1 MKRCPFCAEE
11 IQDEAVKCRY
21 CGSDLSARA
30 DAAAVAQTP
39 PPGAGD
45 RPLELTHMGARY
57 GIGYGPDYFGVW
69 DAQLPGPPV
78 HRFPR
83 NEDGWRSAWS
93 VFSRLEPTAAPVSPA
108 ATMIPGGISAVPGAT
123 PVVYVSQPT
132 RTNGLAIASLV
143 LGIVWLWWIGSVLA
157 LVFGYSARA
166 EIRRSR
172 GQQSGEGLAI
182 AGIVLG
188 WVGVA
193 TLLLVAITFAS
204 GRSAF
209 GRL

>member
-30 DAAAVAQTP
+30 EAPEAGHVAP
-39 PPGAGD
+39 PAAGD
-45 RPLELTHMGARY
+45 RPLELTHMGPRY
-57 GIGYGPDYFGVW
+57 AIGYGPDYFGVW
-69 DAQLPGPPV
+69 DAQQPGPPI

-83 NEDGWRSAWS
+83 DEDGWVAGWS
-93 VFSRLEPTAAPVSPA
+93 VFSRLEPGAAPVST
-108 ATMIPGGISAVPGAT
+108 ATATSPGGIPAVAGAA
-123 PVVYVSQPT
+123 PIVYVTQP
-132 RTNGLAIASLV
+132 RTNGLAVASLV
-143 LGIVWLWWIGSVLA
+143 LGIVWLWWIGSILA

-166 EIRRSR
+166 QIRRSH

-193 TLLLVAITFAS
+193 SLVVLAVTLTS
-204 GRSAF
+204 TRSQL
-209 GRL
+209 GGL

>member
-30 DAAAVAQTP
+30 EA
-39 PPGAGD
+39 PGAGHVAPPATED
-45 RPLELTHMGARY
+45 RPLELTHMGQRY
-57 GIGYGPDYFGVW
+57 AIGYGPDYFGVW
-69 DAQLPGPPV
+69 DAQQPGPPI

-83 NEDGWRSAWS
+83 DDDGWRAGWS
-93 VFSRLEPTAAPVSPA
+93 VFSRLEPTAAPVSA
-108 ATMIPGGISAVPGAT
+108 TTTMIPGGISAVPATT
-123 PVVYVSQPT
+123 PVVYVAQPT